1 MTTVIWVIKLFLTS
15 AMYMGFRMFL
25 ATEVFCFRFDL
36 ENNKLC
42 NHVWSETSITHS
54 PHTTQR

>member
-25 ATEVFCFRFDL
+25 ATEVCGAL
-36 ENNKLC
+36 
-42 NHVWSETSITHS
+42 S
-54 PHTTQR
+54 